1 MRRPAQ
7 PSNVN
12 WSAMWWASS
21 PHARGRRTATDPS
34 GRTPIW
40 RGCLVPPRRAAG
52 AFVRWHGRQVGASRD
67 RGANPAVRKRSLR
80 VTCLPCRCR
89 GVSKVAVP
97 SRSDSLP
104 VRDPR
109 MRDRRWNERQSSR
122 APGVSMWRLSWL
134 GAGRPCCGSTGPG
147 AVVRLGRRSRSRR
160 RCRRAGR
167 TGKPGARVPSPS
179 AGRA

>member
-1 MRRPAQ
+1 MPEEGEPLLIRQDAHRSGVAAWCPRVVLLA
-7 PSNVN
+7 PSCGGTG
-12 WSAMWWASS
+12 
-21 PHARGRRTATDPS
+21 GRS
-34 GRTPIW
+34 GPVGT
-40 RGCLVPPRRAAG
+40 GC
-52 AFVRWHGRQVGASRD
+52 
-67 RGANPAVRKRSLR
+67 ANPAVRKRSLR

-122 APGVSMWRLSWL
+122 APGVGVWRLSWL

-160 RCRRAGR
+160 LCRRVGR
-167 TGKPGARVPSPS
+167 TGQPGA
-179 AGRA
+179 GFRARRRAARDADDMTHPARLA